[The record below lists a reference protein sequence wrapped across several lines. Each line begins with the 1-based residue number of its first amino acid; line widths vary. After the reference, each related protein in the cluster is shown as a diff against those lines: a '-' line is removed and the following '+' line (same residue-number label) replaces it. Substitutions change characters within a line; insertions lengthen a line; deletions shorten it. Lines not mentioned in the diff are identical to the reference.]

1 MAGGCWAFSRREN
14 NKNMHNDHFS
24 RHAQQVLTVTRGQEL
39 SQGPGSDP
47 SIARSWLRC
56 LEDYHL
62 DPALSIAP
70 TVLEHGRLLESR
82 ERLQQVLHIAGGE
95 MNSLHQQ
102 LSGAGHAVLL
112 TDARGVILNCVT
124 APSER
129 KIFERAGLWLGA
141 DWSEACEGTNGIG
154 TCLVERQSL
163 TIHRDEH
170 FRGRH
175 TGLTCS
181 ASPVFDPH
189 GELLAVL
196 DVSSAREAV
205 SRQSQFHTMALV
217 NLSAKMIESCYFLR
231 HFEHHWLLRFHLQ
244 AESVGLFSEGLLAF
258 DGEGRICAVNQSALN
273 LLGHIRGGL
282 LGKPVEAFFDCSLDE
297 LLGRA
302 SVNASASWPLRT
314 RDGRNLF
321 AVLRGQS
328 RKVPVPLVPGPVVEE
343 RPNLSGICLG
353 DPALQADFRKAL
365 RVYERDV
372 PLLINGETGSGK
384 EAFAKAVHHAS
395 QRAEKAFVALN
406 CAAIPE
412 SLIESELFGY
422 RGGSFTGA
430 RKEGMRG
437 KLKQADGGTL
447 FLDEIGDMPLAL
459 QTRLLRVLEERRVE
473 PIGGEAQAIDV
484 RVISA
489 SHRDL
494 TQRVA
499 SGEFRQDLFY
509 RLNGL
514 VIELPPLRDRSDKL
528 ALLDFLLA
536 EEARGQSARLDDAA
550 REALLAYSWPGN
562 GRQLRNVLRTP
573 CALCENGVISHADL
587 PAEMRHARPALPALP
602 VSKPDQLGD
611 AERQALL
618 AGLDAQHWHIS
629 HAAEQLGI
637 SRNTLYRKLRKHG
650 IAKQGC

>member
-1 MAGGCWAFSRREN
+1 
-14 NKNMHNDHFS
+14 MHSNHLS
-24 RHAQQVLTVTRGQEL
+24 RHAQQVLTVTQGKSHL
-39 SQGPGSDP
+39 HGPGSDP

-62 DPALSIAP
+62 DPALAMAP
-70 TVLEHGRLLESR
+70 TVLEHGRVLESR
-82 ERLQQVLHIAGGE
+82 ERLQQVLQIAGGE
-95 MNSLHQQ
+95 MTSLHQQ
-102 LSGAGHAVLL
+102 LFGAGHAVLL

-124 APSER
+124 APAER

-163 TIHRDEH
+163 TIHQDEH

-196 DVSSAREAV
+196 DVSSARHDV

-231 HFEHHWLLRFHLQ
+231 YFDNQWLLRFHLQ

-258 DGEGRICAVNQSALN
+258 DGEGRISAVNQSALN

-282 LGKPVEAFFDCSLDE
+282 LGQPVEAFFDCSLDE

-314 RDGRNLF
+314 RDGRVLF
-321 AVLRGQS
+321 ALLRGQPRS
-328 RKVPVPLVPGPVVEE
+328 IPTPVLQAPVIAE
-343 RPNLSGICLG
+343 RPALTGICLG
-353 DPALQADFRKAL
+353 DEGLQADFRKAL
-365 RVYERDV
+365 RVFERDV

-384 EAFAKAVHHAS
+384 EAFAKAVHQAS
-395 QRAEKAFVALN
+395 QRADKAFVALN

-437 KLKQADGGTL
+437 KLQQADGGTL

-459 QTRLLRVLEERRVE
+459 QTRLLRVLEDRQVV
-473 PIGGEAQAIDV
+473 PIGGEPLPVNV
-484 RVISA
+484 RIISA
-489 SHRDL
+489 THRNLLERVQDGSFREDL
-494 TQRVA
+494 Y
-499 SGEFRQDLFY
+499 Y

-514 VIELPPLRDRSDKL
+514 EIALPALRERSDKSQ
-528 ALLDFLLA
+528 LLDFLLA
-536 EEARGQSARLDDAA
+536 EESGGEAVLIDASARQ
-550 REALLAYSWPGN
+550 ALLDYAWPGN
-562 GRQLRNVLRTP
+562 VRQLRNVLRTLA
-573 CALCENGVISHADL
+573 ALCDDERIGVEDL
-587 PAEMRHARPALPALP
+587 PVMIRQARPAP
-602 VSKPDQLGD
+602 VLVQAEEVSEYPLDD
-611 AERQALL
+611 AERLALL
-618 AGLDAQHWHIS
+618 NVLEQQRWHMT
-629 HAAEQLGI
+629 HTAEQLGV

-650 IAKQGC
+650 IAR

>member
-1 MAGGCWAFSRREN
+1 
-14 NKNMHNDHFS
+14 MHNDHFS
-24 RHAQQVLTVTRGQEL
+24 RHAQQVLTVAHGRDP
-39 SQGPGSDP
+39 SSDP

-62 DPALSIAP
+62 DPAQTIAP

-82 ERLQQVLHIAGGE
+82 ERLQQVLHIAGSE

-189 GELLAVL
+189 GDLLAVL

-231 HFEHHWLLRFHLQ
+231 HFENHWLLRFHLQ

-273 LLGHIRGGL
+273 LLGQRRDGL
-282 LGKPVEAFFDCSLDE
+282 QGQPVEAFFDCSLDQ

-302 SVNASASWPLRT
+302 SANATASWPLRT
-314 RDGRNLF
+314 RDGRQLF
-321 AVLRGQS
+321 AALRGQVRS
-328 RKVPVPLVPGPVVEE
+328 VPTPVAKPAVVEQP
-343 RPNLSGICLG
+343 RRGICLG
-353 DPALQADFRKAL
+353 DPALQKDFSKAL
-365 RVYERDV
+365 RVFERDV

-384 EAFAKAVHHAS
+384 EAFAKAVHLAS
-395 QRAEKAFVALN
+395 QRADKAFVALN

-430 RKEGMRG
+430 RKEGMQG
-437 KLKQADGGTL
+437 KLQQADGGTL

-459 QTRLLRVLEERRVE
+459 QTRLLRVLEDRLVV
-473 PIGGEAQAIDV
+473 PIGGEPQAVNV

-489 SHRDL
+489 THRNLLERVQNGSFREDL
-494 TQRVA
+494 Y
-499 SGEFRQDLFY
+499 Y

-514 VIELPPLRDRSDKL
+514 EVGLPPLRERRDRPQ
-528 ALLDFLLA
+528 LLDFLLA
-536 EEARGQSARLDDAA
+536 EESAGQ
-550 REALLAYSWPGN
+550 
-562 GRQLRNVLRTP
+562 V
-573 CALCENGVISHADL
+573 
-587 PAEMRHARPALPALP
+587 
-602 VSKPDQLGD
+602 VSLEFG
-611 AERQALL
+611 ARQALL
-618 AGLDAQHWHIS
+618 AFAWPGNVRQMRTVLRTVVALCDDGRIGLSDLPAVFRQASVQTVIKSPLEDAERQTLLATLERQHWHMTQV
-629 HAAEQLGI
+629 AEHLGV

-650 IAKQGC
+650 ITRAAAGES

>member
-1 MAGGCWAFSRREN
+1 
-14 NKNMHNDHFS
+14 MHNDQFS
-24 RHAQQVLTVTRGQEL
+24 RHAQQVLTVAHGRDP
-39 SQGPGSDP
+39 SSDP

-62 DPALSIAP
+62 DPAQTIAP

-82 ERLQQVLHIAGGE
+82 ERLQQVLHIAGSE

-189 GELLAVL
+189 GDLLAVL

-273 LLGHIRGGL
+273 LLGQLRGHL
-282 LGKPVEAFFDCSLDE
+282 LGQPVEAFFECSLDQ

-302 SVNASASWPLRT
+302 SANATASWPLRT
-314 RDGRNLF
+314 RDGRHLF
-321 AVLRGQS
+321 AALRGQARS
-328 RKVPVPLVPGPVVEE
+328 APSPVAKPVVVA
-343 RPNLSGICLG
+343 RPQLPGICLG
-353 DPALQADFRKAL
+353 DPALQQDFSKAL
-365 RVYERDV
+365 RVFERDV

-384 EAFAKAVHHAS
+384 EAFAKAVHLAS
-395 QRAEKAFVALN
+395 QRADKAFVALN

-430 RKEGMRG
+430 RKEGMQG
-437 KLKQADGGTL
+437 KLQQADGGTL

-459 QTRLLRVLEERRVE
+459 QTRLLRVLEDRLVV
-473 PIGGEAQAIDV
+473 PLGGEPLAVNV
-484 RVISA
+484 RIISA
-489 SHRDL
+489 THRNLLERVQEGSFREDL
-494 TQRVA
+494 
-499 SGEFRQDLFY
+499 SY

-514 VIELPPLRDRSDKL
+514 EVGLPPLRERSDTSQ
-528 ALLDFLLA
+528 LLDFLLA
-536 EEARGQSARLDDAA
+536 QEANGEAVSLDPAARG
-550 REALLAYSWPGN
+550 ALLAFAWPGN
-562 GRQLRNVLRTP
+562 VRQLRTVLRTLV
-573 CALCENGVISHADL
+573 ALCDEGRVGLEDL
-587 PAEMRHARPALPALP
+587 PAQIRQARPVAAAQATLVESPLE
-602 VSKPDQLGD
+602 D
-611 AERQALL
+611 AERLALL
-618 AGLDAQHWHIS
+618 TALQQQRWHMT
-629 HAAEQLGI
+629 HTAEQLGV
-637 SRNTLYRKLRKHG
+637 SRNTLYRKLRRHG
-650 IAKQGC
+650 IARHALS

>member
-1 MAGGCWAFSRREN
+1 
-14 NKNMHNDHFS
+14 MHHDHFS
-24 RHAQQVLTVTRGQEL
+24 RHAQQVLTVTRGQDL

-258 DGEGRICAVNQSALN
+258 DGEGRMCAVNQSALN
-273 LLGHIRGGL
+273 LLGQMRGGL
-282 LGKPVEAFFDCSLDE
+282 LGQPVEALFECTLDQ

-302 SVNASASWPLRT
+302 SANATASWPLRT
-314 RDGRNLF
+314 RDGRHLF
-321 AVLRGQS
+321 AALRGQPRS
-328 RKVPVPLVPGPVVEE
+328 VPVPVPSQPVVAAQPE
-343 RPNLSGICLG
+343 RLLGICLG
-353 DPALQADFRKAL
+353 DSALQGDFRKAL
-365 RVYERDV
+365 RVFERDV
-372 PLLINGETGSGK
+372 PLLVNGETGSGK
-384 EAFAKAVHHAS
+384 EAFAKAVHQAS
-395 QRAEKAFVALN
+395 QRADKAFVALN

-437 KLKQADGGTL
+437 KLQQADGGTL

-459 QTRLLRVLEERRVE
+459 QTRLLRVLEDRLVV
-473 PIGGEAQAIDV
+473 PIGGEPQAVNV

-489 SHRDL
+489 THRDL
-494 TQRVA
+494 LQRVQA
-499 SGEFRQDLFY
+499 GSFREDLYY

-514 VIELPPLRDRSDKL
+514 EIGLPPLRERSDKPQ
-528 ALLDFLLA
+528 LLDFLLA
-536 EEARGQSARLDDAA
+536 QEAGEQTITLDAGA
-550 REALLAYSWPGN
+550 
-562 GRQLRNVLRTP
+562 
-573 CALCENGVISHADL
+573 
-587 PAEMRHARPALPALP
+587 
-602 VSKPDQLGD
+602 
-611 AERQALL
+611 RQALL
-618 AGLDAQHWHIS
+618 AFAWPGNVRQLRTVLRTLVALCDGALIGVDDLPPMIRPASLTTPAADVPPLSLLEDAERLALLKVLTQQRWHMTLV
-629 HAAEQLGI
+629 AERLGV

-650 IAKQGC
+650 IELRSAL